1 MRAITVRE
9 YGGPEVLRVDDAPDV
24 VPRAG
29 EIVVRQQA
37 SSVNPLDWH
46 TMRGTPFLVRV
57 GRGLRRPTRPVLG
70 SDISGVV
77 DAVGPGV
84 ERWRVGDPV
93 LGFGIAAWAERVVV
107 KADGVVSR
115 PAGLDPVDAG
125 GVGIAGI
132 TALQALTR
140 AGAERGQ
147 RILVNGASGGV
158 GTFAVQIGKLLGAH
172 VTATT
177 SARNLALVARIGA
190 DDVIDYTVDD
200 VVSGLPRFDAVIDL
214 VGDRRI
220 GELRRVLR
228 PEGALVRCGDPG
240 GLWIRPVAAVAGAV
254 ITDRLV
260 THRIIPLLATRD
272 QADLQR
278 LADWLGTTALRVVV
292 DRVVPLSEVAEAV
305 AHVESRRARGKVL
318 LAVDR

>member
-115 PAGLDPVDAG
+115 PAGLDPVDSG